1 MGRGD
6 ACSDGTSSETAGMQR
21 CRRARLGTYL
31 GALEIATDA
40 EQLESNSGHDLG
52 VQIIHIGVQDV
63 AGELLLRVDLW
74 GEEEV
79 ASLLLLIFFQRN
91 VNWVG
96 LDWRCWARVGLHLV
110 DCTAR

>member
-1 MGRGD
+1 MGRGE

-21 CRRARLGTYL
+21 CRRARFGTYL

-40 EQLESNSGHDLG
+40 EQLESNSVHDLG

-79 ASLLLLIFFQRN
+79 A
-91 VNWVG
+91 
-96 LDWRCWARVGLHLV
+96 
-110 DCTAR
+110 